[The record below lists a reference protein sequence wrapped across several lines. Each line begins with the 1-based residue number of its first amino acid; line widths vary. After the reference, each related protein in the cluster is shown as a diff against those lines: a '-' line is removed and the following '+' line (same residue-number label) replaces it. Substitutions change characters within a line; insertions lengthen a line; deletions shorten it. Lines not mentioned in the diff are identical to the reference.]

1 GLHRRPEGGDEG
13 LAEGRVHVAGEVGQ
27 GAAGRVAAEVD
38 IGHPEQVGRLVG
50 LEAAV
55 DDGADLVVG
64 QDLDLD
70 LGAPGRL
77 EVGGDLLEGRDLL
90 VRAPGGE
97 GGGAGQ
103 LTAAVT
109 APRLRP

>member
-1 GLHRRPEGGDEG
+1 MKVKMTSTAISGLDSGTAIFQKARMCPAPSH
-13 LAEGRVHVAGEVGQ
+13 LAASSSSSG
-27 GAAGRVAAEVD
+27 
-38 IGHPEQVGRLVG
+38 PEQIGRLVG
-50 LEAAV
+50 LETAV

-90 VRAPGGE
+90 VRAPGRE
-97 GGGAGQ
+97 GGGARQ